1 MTYNIDMK
9 PEQDPSLNADWFLT
23 AVQSLRIMQEQ
34 INQLATGHIDRRAF
48 TGVIRPVLEGLFAY
62 SSYGFFI
69 ASDPGQSRL
78 EPVEGFPIQSL
89 EGSLLR
95 QVKDSH
101 EPFFSDE
108 QPPTLVLPEQR
119 AMVCCPL
126 NHQNNLL
133 GVLMIRNSQRTAF
146 TAIEKHVILQLA
158 AQITGGLILMQA
170 ESGLQ
175 KDLARKDEELANLRR
190 ASLLISS
197 RLQLEETL
205 EAILQMALEMTSA
218 RYGIFRLMDRSGQT
232 LVTRAFAGES
242 LARPL
247 VEALPVDGHT
257 VTGLVA
263 RTRQP
268 ICIADLR
275 ADEWRKI
282 YYPLDALTEMRS
294 ELAVPLINASGRL
307 EGVLNLESPLVAG
320 FSEQDSHMLQS
331 LATQAV
337 IAIEEA
343 RLMDAVQEIAQ
354 HLLLKSDARALQRIM
369 EIACD
374 LLSADVS
381 ALWTIV
387 DGKLS
392 LQAFSGC
399 CHPHEVLDLEES
411 LIGKALN
418 SRSVQVLRSGTSDRG
433 AGWTGITEPADALMV
448 SLSSAKGSPH
458 AGVLVAYSL
467 CNETSHLTDS
477 DWNKKVITFLAQYAA
492 LSIQNAAR
500 QEALRAAQEQHAVAE
515 TFAAVGDVA
524 ANVLHNLNNKVG
536 TIPVRVQGIRGK
548 RKQILE
554 DDAYLSSNLTEIERS
569 ANEAMQSVRENLSH
583 LRPIVLDSVDVASC
597 VSAAVQAAHLP
608 DGVQV
613 HVSGLKS
620 LPKVKAAAPGLTLVF
635 TNLLGNAAEAM
646 RGQGQIAIT
655 GRALEDG
662 VEIRVADDGP
672 GIPPEIQSRIFEL
685 NYSGSRSA
693 SGAKLGF
700 GLWWVKTLMVRLSG
714 SVAVTSDGLH
724 GAVFTVNLPV
734 GKP

>member
-1 MTYNIDMK
+1 MK
-9 PEQDPSLNADWFLT
+9 PVQDPSMNADWFLK
-23 AVQSLRIMQEQ
+23 AVQNMRDLQAQ
-34 INQLATGHIDRRAF
+34 INLLAAGNIDRCAF
-48 TGVIRPVLEGLFAY
+48 YDVIRRVLAELFDQSTCGLFVV
-62 SSYGFFI
+62 SETS
-69 ASDPGQSRL
+69 GQL
-78 EPVEGFPIQSL
+78 DAVEGFSIRVLDDPF
-89 EGSLLR
+89 LR
-95 QVKDSH
+95 QVRDSN
-101 EPFFSDE
+101 EPYFSDE
-108 QPPTLVLPEQR
+108 QPPTLFLPEQR
-119 AMVCCPL
+119 AVAGCRL
-126 NHQNNLL
+126 SDQNILV
-133 GVLMIRNSQRTAF
+133 GVLIIRDLHRTGF
-146 TAIEKHVILQLA
+146 TGIEKQVIGQLA
-158 AQITGGLILMQA
+158 AQITGGLMLLRA
-170 ESGLQ
+170 ESGLK

-218 RYGIFRLMDRSGQT
+218 RYGIFRLLDRSGQT

-257 VTGLVA
+257 VTGLAA

-275 ADEWRKI
+275 SPEWREI

-354 HLLLKSDARALQRIM
+354 YLLLKPDTSALQRIM
-369 EIACD
+369 EICCD

-381 ALWTIV
+381 ALWTLT
-387 DGKLS
+387 DGQLR
-392 LQAFSGC
+392 LQAYSGC
-399 CHPHEVLDLEES
+399 CHPSEVLDREET
-411 LIGKALN
+411 LIGKAIL
-418 SRSVQVLRSGTSDRG
+418 SRSVQVLHGGDAES
-433 AGWTGITEPADALMV
+433 TGISEAADALAV
-448 SLSSAKGSPH
+448 TLSSGKGTAP
-458 AGVLVAYSL
+458 AGVLAAYSL
-467 CNETSHLTDS
+467 TNDAGHLTDS

-515 TFAAVGDVA
+515 MFAAVGDVA

-536 TIPVRVQGIRGK
+536 SIPVRVQGIRGK

-554 DDAYLSSNLTEIERS
+554 EDAYLANNLAEIERS
-569 ANEAMQSVRENLSH
+569 ASEAMQSVRENLSH
-583 LRPIVLDSVDVASC
+583 LRPIVLDSVDLAGC
-597 VSAAVQAAHLP
+597 IRGAIQAAHLP
-608 DGVQV
+608 EGVSVEVTGIDQLPRV
-613 HVSGLKS
+613 RAAGQS
-620 LPKVKAAAPGLTLVF
+620 LSLVF
-635 TNLLGNAAEAM
+635 TNLLGNASEAM
-646 RGQGQIAIT
+646 KGRGKINIS
-655 GRALEDG
+655 GRSCGDT
-662 VEIRVADDGP
+662 VEVKVADDGP
-672 GIPPEIQSRIFEL
+672 GISPDIQAKIFEL

-714 SVAVTSDGLH
+714 SVIVSSDGVH
-724 GAVFTVNLPV
+724 GATFTLNLPV
-734 GKP
+734 GK